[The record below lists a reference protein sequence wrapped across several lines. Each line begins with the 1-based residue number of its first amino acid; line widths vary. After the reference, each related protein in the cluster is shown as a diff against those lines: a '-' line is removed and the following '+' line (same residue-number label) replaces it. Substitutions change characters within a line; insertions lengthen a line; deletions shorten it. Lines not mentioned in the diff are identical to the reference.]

1 VISAPDHI
9 DQIFWEALQ
18 LASDDERKA
27 YLERAC
33 GTNHELRELVEKLLR
48 AEPKAAAFLE
58 QPVPEAQGTVDGPVT
73 EGPGSVIG
81 RYKLLEQIGEGGFG
95 IVFMAEHMQPVRRKV
110 ALKVLKPGMDTRQ
123 VVARFE
129 AERQALAIMDHP
141 NIAKVHD
148 GGMTG
153 EPGCV
158 SAGRPYF
165 VMELVKGVRI
175 TDFCDQ
181 NQLTPRQRL
190 ELFLPVCQAMQH
202 AHQKGIIHR
211 DLKPSNVLVPVH
223 DTTPVVKVID
233 FGVAKALG
241 QELTDKTL
249 FTAFAQMIGT
259 PLYMSPEQ
267 AGQSGLDIDTR
278 SDIYSLGVL
287 LYELLTGTTPFERE
301 RFKKA
306 GYDEIRRIIREEEPP
321 RPSTRISTL
330 GQAAITIS
338 TQRKSDPRRLSQL
351 CRGELD
357 WIVMKALEKDR
368 NRRYETAS
376 AFAADVEHYLHDE
389 PVQACPPSGW
399 YRFRKFARR
408 NKPGLVTAGIVALAL
423 VVGTAIATW
432 QAIRATQAEGLA
444 DTRLETLTGEHKRT
458 IVAERDAK
466 EAAERLRLE
475 KREAQIKLAT
485 SYLDKGL
492 DFCEQGEVGLGMLWV
507 GRSLENAPEDATDLQ
522 RVIRTNL
529 AGWRHTMCPLKA
541 VIPFEAGVCRVA
553 FRPDGRSFLTV
564 SGIPNPTG
572 CRAEVRCWDAT
583 TTASLGSS
591 IPHQG
596 FNAAAVAI
604 SPDGNTVVT
613 GKGWNTA
620 QLWDVDTAQ
629 PRGSPLA
636 HPEILIHDVIFSA
649 DSRTVL
655 TQADKKVRLWDTATG
670 KPLGKPLEHDLYARA
685 ALSPD
690 GRIVLTAS
698 GMTAR
703 LWKAATGEPF
713 GPALPHP
720 DWTVPSG
727 NRAGIAAA
735 AFSPDGRFL
744 VTAGAKR
751 VQSEVQ
757 LWEVATGKPLGK
769 PLSGPTVPAGIVRV
783 VFSPDGNLVSMLVP
797 YEIWNVNVG
806 STGLERI
813 PEVEAFSWR
822 HGGIHT
828 AAFSP
833 DGQTILTGG
842 GKGVDYTAQ
851 LWTRTMQPIG
861 LPLRHPSQVTAVAIS
876 PDGRT
881 LLTGSNGPTTA
892 VTVWDVHK
900 HKPVDVLTYGEPA
913 QNTIALSPDGKTLL
927 HGVTYGQPNRTVVDL
942 WDVATRQRIQPPLD
956 LDGHISEPV
965 FSPDG
970 RSALLKNAISTPDNK
985 NVQTLWLWQR
995 GTWQRTE
1002 PPGGLPPPQEAIL
1015 EELAFGP
1022 GGPTVLLVTL
1032 TTPGT
1037 PESPWTAQ
1045 LWDVTTWRPL
1055 GKPFKVH
1062 PNSFR
1067 TVATSPD
1074 GKVALAT
1081 AANAQEA
1088 RLRDTASGAFL
1099 GSPLIHQGRV
1109 HPAGTFS
1116 PDGRTVVTSGSDKT
1130 VRLWDVAT
1138 QKQIRVL
1145 HPGDG
1150 VAAVTFSPNGRTI
1163 LTTSFGGGSRFWD
1176 TATGKPLGPPLPS
1189 AAGKQLFS
1197 PDGQTVILANHA
1209 DMSRWELPAPL
1220 KGDVARLVLWT
1231 QLIAGRDL
1239 DAANVAGW
1247 LTPTTWNERCQQL
1260 KKLGGLPVP
1269 PVDGVASERR
1279 QAEACHHLKRGKF
1292 YSRAWVIAYAMA
1304 GEWEKLKEE
1313 VAARDQKTT
1322 LIKGELTAQVNA
1334 VHQVTMVAGNLYV
1347 IDMESQKESDP
1358 ILRLEDA
1365 GKKVIEERH
1374 AKVGPVRWR
1383 DGNPNLQ
1390 IIFEAMKDGPY
1401 RIVAAAAASS
1411 RRPGTYTITVREF
1424 VRN

>member
-1 VISAPDHI
+1 MTE
-9 DQIFWEALQ
+9 EALFTAA
-18 LASDDERKA
+18 LAMPSHEER
-27 YLERAC
+27 R
-33 GTNHELRELVEKLLR
+33 
-48 AEPKAAAFLE
+48 AFLDQACASE
-58 QPVPEAQGTVDGPVT
+58 TGLRQRVEALLHAHDNPDSFLDAPSSGLPPATDDLCS
-73 EGPGSVIG
+73 ERPGAVIG
-81 RYKLLEQIGEGGFG
+81 PYKLLQQIGEGGMG
-95 IVFMAEHMQPVRRKV
+95 TVFMAEQTHPVQRKV
-110 ALKVLKPGMDTRQ
+110 ALKIIKPGMDSRQ
-123 VVARFE
+123 VIARFE
-129 AERQALAIMDHP
+129 AERQALALMDHP
-141 NIAKVHD
+141 NIAKVLD
-148 GGMTG
+148 AGKTEGGQ
-153 EPGCV
+153 
-158 SAGRPYF
+158 PYF
-165 VMELVKGVRI
+165 IMELVKGVPV
-175 TDFCDQ
+175 TTYCDEHR
-181 NQLTPRQRL
+181 LTPRERL
-190 ELFLPVCQAMQH
+190 ELFIPVCQAVQH

-211 DLKPSNVLVPVH
+211 DLKPSNVLIALYDGRPL
-223 DTTPVVKVID
+223 PKVID
-233 FGVAKALG
+233 FGVAKATG
-241 QELTDKTL
+241 PKLTDRTL
-249 FTAFAQMIGT
+249 FTEIGAVVGT
-259 PLYMSPEQ
+259 LEYMSPEQ
-267 AGQSGLDIDTR
+267 AGLNQLDIDTR

-287 LYELLTGTTPFERE
+287 LYELLTGTTPLERKRLRE
-301 RFKKA
+301 AALLDVLRL
-306 GYDEIRRIIREEEPP
+306 IREEEPP
-321 RPSTRISTL
+321 RPSTRLSTTDEL
-330 GQAAITIS
+330 PAIAAN
-338 TQRKSDPRRLSQL
+338 RGLEPKKLSGL
-351 CRGELD
+351 VRGELD
-357 WIVMKALEKDR
+357 WIAMKCLEKDR
-368 NRRYETAS
+368 NRRYETPNGLAQ
-376 AFAADVEHYLHDE
+376 DIERYLHDE
-389 PVQACPPSGW
+389 PVLTGPPSAL
-399 YRFRKFARR
+399 YRLRKFVRR
-408 NKPGLVTAGIVALAL
+408 NKPVVLPVSLLGILLVGLLAAFALRESLAAAELRKAL
-423 VVGTAIATW
+423 DLVQTESEQKERANNDLEQANKGLEQANA
-432 QAIRATQAEGLA
+432 AIRRE
-444 DTRLETLTGEHKRT
+444 K
-458 IVAERDAK
+458 RDA
-466 EAAERLRLE
+466 
-475 KREAQIKLAT
+475 QINFSTAL
-485 SYLDKGL
+485 LDKGL
-492 DFCEQGEVGLGMLWV
+492 DFCKQGDVGLGMLWL
-507 GRSLENAPEDATDLQ
+507 GRSLENAPEDAPDLQ
-522 RVIRTNL
+522 RVIRANL
-529 AGWRHTMCPLKA
+529 ASWRHTMCHLKA
-541 VIPFEAGVCRVA
+541 VIPFEAGVYRVA
-553 FRPDGRSFLTV
+553 FRPDGRSILTV
-564 SGIPNPTG
+564 SPIPDPTG

-583 TTASLGSS
+583 TMALRGSS

-596 FNAAAVAI
+596 FNPAFVAI

-636 HPEILIHDVIFSA
+636 HPEIYIHDVIFSA

-655 TQADKKVRLWDTATG
+655 TQADKTVRLWDTATG

-690 GRIVLTAS
+690 GRIALTAS
-698 GMTAR
+698 GTTAR

-744 VTAGAKR
+744 VTAGEKR
-751 VQSEVQ
+751 VQSELQ

-769 PLSGPTVPAGIVRV
+769 PLGGPKGPAGIVRV
-783 VFSPDGNLVSMLVP
+783 IFSPDGGLVSMLIP

-806 STGLERI
+806 STRLERI

-822 HGGIHT
+822 HGGILT

-842 GKGVDYTAQ
+842 GKGDDYTAQ

-861 LPLRHPSQVTAVAIS
+861 VPLRHPGPVNAVAIS

-881 LLTGSNGPTTA
+881 LLTGSQGAPTPA
-892 VTVWDVHK
+892 VWVWDVHE

-927 HGVTYGQPNRTVVDL
+927 HAVTYGQPTRTVVDL
-942 WDVATRQRIQPPLD
+942 WDVATRERIQPPLD
-956 LDGHISEPV
+956 LDGLIHEPV
-965 FSPDG
+965 FSPDSQ
-970 RSALLKNAISTPDNK
+970 RALLKNAIHTPDK
-985 NVQTLWLWQR
+985 MSVQTLWLWQR
-995 GTWQRTE
+995 GTWKRTE
-1002 PPGGLPPPQEAIL
+1002 PPGGLPRPQEAML
-1015 EELAFGP
+1015 EEIAFGP
-1022 GGPTVLLVTL
+1022 GGPTVLIVSYAAPL
-1032 TTPGT
+1032 T
-1037 PESPWTAQ
+1037 PETPASAQ

-1062 PNSFR
+1062 AFSFR

-1074 GKVALAT
+1074 GKVALAR
-1081 AANAQEA
+1081 AVNAQEA
-1088 RLRDTASGAFL
+1088 RLRDAASGEFL
-1099 GSPLIHQGRV
+1099 GSPLIHQGWV
-1109 HPAGTFS
+1109 HPVGTFS

-1150 VAAVTFSPNGRTI
+1150 VAAVTFSPDGRTI

-1197 PDGQTVILANHA
+1197 PNGQTVILANHA

-1220 KGDVARLVLWT
+1220 KSDVARLVLWT

-1247 LTPTTWNERCQQL
+1247 LTPTTWNERRQHL
-1260 KKLGGLPVP
+1260 EKLGGLPVP

-1322 LIKGELTAQVNA
+1322 LIKGELTDQAKAIHV
-1334 VHQVTMVAGNLYV
+1334 VTMVAGHLYV
-1347 IDMESQKESDP
+1347 IDLDSQKEFDP

-1365 GKKVIEERH
+1365 GKKVIAERA

-1390 IIFEAMKDGPY
+1390 IIFEAMKEDPY
-1401 RIVAAAAASS
+1401 RLVVQGS
-1411 RRPGTYTITVREF
+1411 RGAYTITVREF
-1424 VRN
+1424 VRKSPQ